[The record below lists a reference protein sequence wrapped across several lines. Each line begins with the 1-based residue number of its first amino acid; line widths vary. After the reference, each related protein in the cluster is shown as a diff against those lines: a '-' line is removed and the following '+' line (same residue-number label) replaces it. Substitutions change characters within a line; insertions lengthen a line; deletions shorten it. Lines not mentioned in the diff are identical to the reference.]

1 MNCENTKRTLAHAKD
16 GGRTTWCLNHRKQCL
31 SGAGDPLPSVFTN
44 VYGGGQRQRQRE
56 CIITEHV
63 WRSEDNFLGPVFS
76 FHLVWRQGF
85 SSSCFFARFETFWL
99 ILSLCPSHPRS
110 TVIVDAGHDTELY
123 LGVQRLKL
131 GCQARVASV
140 PPSPQPPSRLP
151 HFLCFIFR

>member
-1 MNCENTKRTLAHAKD
+1 MCIRE
-16 GGRTTWCLNHRKQCL
+16 
-31 SGAGDPLPSVFTN
+31 
-44 VYGGGQRQRQRE
+44 GGGQRQRQRE

-63 WRSEDNFLGPVFS
+63 WTSEDNFLGPVFS

-123 LGVQRLKL
+123 LWVQRLKL
-131 GCQARVASV
+131 GCQACVASV
-140 PPSPQPPSRLP
+140 PPPPNPQLSHLACPIFCLLFSDKKISSNSSRGKRADHL
-151 HFLCFIFR
+151 